1 MNYKEEISLI
11 YSEII
16 EEAKRGHGD
25 EKAVLN
31 ALKEAESSGLVRIE
45 EVKNGFMI
53 KSNVDNSQHLA
64 HKGDKGFHHL
74 RRYLIKLSK
83 FGS

>member
-1 MNYKEEISLI
+1 MNYKIDISNL

-31 ALKEAESSGLVRIE
+31 ALKEAEAAGLVRIE

-53 KSNVDNSQHLA
+53 KSNVDTSQHLA

-74 RRYLIKLSK
+74 RRYLTRLGKLPT
-83 FGS
+83 